1 VPGLLILKYRKSIIC
16 IFFRLLFRSI
26 PEAILLILLHR
37 DEKPYLCT
45 LILQG
50 LVAQLDRAS
59 DYGSEGLGFESLRD
73 RERSIDNYKIIDAF
87 LFLGNPENLFE
98 GLFRGVIIAN
108 FIANFRK
115 KINGFDLM
123 LSKIKID
130 CLCH

>member
-1 VPGLLILKYRKSIIC
+1 
-16 IFFRLLFRSI
+16 
-26 PEAILLILLHR
+26 
-37 DEKPYLCT
+37 
-45 LILQG
+45 
-50 LVAQLDRAS
+50 
-59 DYGSEGLGFESLRD
+59 
-73 RERSIDNYKIIDAF
+73 